1 MTYLYTRNEGKIVN
15 LTKQEITNGSYQA
28 VCRRQAAQCKM
39 LAEFGFKKENV
50 FIVSET
56 KPGMLETFLLR
67 NRVDFF
73 ATSQNTLENNLSLLK
88 DQREID
94 FHNLKNPPIVQ
105 VIKLTDKLDYL
116 AAPNSIDPD
125 LLIKIKA
132 ALKDFKLPKP

>member
-1 MTYLYTRNEGKIVN
+1 
-15 LTKQEITNGSYQA
+15 
-28 VCRRQAAQCKM
+28 M